1 MKKLILSFIMIAFL
15 FMIVPTELKAN
26 EEISKAKETETL
38 KEVKTELNRM
48 VDRVAEINEMDFE
61 ALSKD
66 ERKEIKKELRGI
78 KKDFKTYS
86 KSDNPAVAE
95 AAGEAVRASGVY
107 ISGGA
112 LLVIIILLI
121 LL

>member
-1 MKKLILSFIMIAFL
+1 MKRLILSFIA
-15 FMIVPTELKAN
+15 IVFVTSIFPVKLKAN
-26 EEISKAKETETL
+26 KEISTAKETITL
-38 KEVKTELNRM
+38 KEVKTELNKM
-48 VDRVAEINEMDFE
+48 VDRVAEIKEMDLK

-66 ERKEIKKELRGI
+66 DRKEIKKELRGI
-78 KKDFKTYS
+78 KKDFKAYT
-86 KSDNPAVAE
+86 KSENPAVAE
-95 AAGEAVRASGVY
+95 AAGEAVRTSGVY

>member
-1 MKKLILSFIMIAFL
+1 MKKLILSFITMAFL
-15 FMIVPTELKAN
+15 LVVLPSNLKAN
-26 EEISKAKETETL
+26 EDVKSAKESETL
-38 KEVKTELNRM
+38 TEVKAELNKM
-48 VDRVAEINEMDFE
+48 VDRVAEINEMDLK

-66 ERKEIKKELRGI
+66 ERKEMKRELRGI
-78 KKDFKTYS
+78 KKDFKKYS
-86 KSDNPAVAE
+86 KSDNPAVSE
-95 AAGEAVRASGVY
+95 AAAEAVRASGVY

>member
-1 MKKLILSFIMIAFL
+1 MKKLILSFIAIAFL
-15 FMIVPTELKAN
+15 ITIVPVDVKAN
-26 EEISKAKETETL
+26 EEISKGKETETL
-38 KEVKTELNRM
+38 KEIKAELNKM
-48 VDRVAEINEMDFE
+48 VDRVAEINEMDLKE
-61 ALSKD
+61 LSKD

-78 KKDFKTYS
+78 KKDFKAYS
-86 KSDNPAVAE
+86 KSENPAVSE
-95 AAGEAVRASGVY
+95 AAGEAVKASGVY

>member
-1 MKKLILSFIMIAFL
+1 MKKLILSFITIAFL

-95 AAGEAVRASGVY
+95 AAGEAVKASGVY

>member
-1 MKKLILSFIMIAFL
+1 MKKLILSFITIAFL